1 MTTNCIR
8 RFPAAPVKAAPAAAA
23 AAKLVVA
30 VAGGPVL
37 RPVAAAA
44 AVRRGVGGGLAV
56 AVVVAVV
63 VAVAAIEAAEAVA
76 SVRGGDV
83 AVLVIAGAGS
93 AAEKVLLDG
102 RPSHLGLLLSHSANR
117 EEIHH
122 IPVIYCYSFT
132 TDLTPTSER
141 PRLFMCACILSSN
154 CITGSVNE
162 TPYRKR
168 RETKRQPGLASCSQ
182 QQGCRSVSLHF
193 P

>member
-1 MTTNCIR
+1 MTRLTRTSVSELGKLKKGKAMTTNCAR

-44 AVRRGVGGGLAV
+44 ARRGVGGGLAV

-63 VAVAAIEAAEAVA
+63 FAVAAIEAVA
-76 SVRGGDV
+76 SVGGGDV

-102 RPSHLGLLLSHSANR
+102 RPSHLGLLLSHSADR
-117 EEIHH
+117 EETHH
-122 IPVIYCYSFT
+122 MYRLLLIYIIPTMISYLCMHIKLKMY
-132 TDLTPTSER
+132 
-141 PRLFMCACILSSN
+141 
-154 CITGSVNE
+154 
-162 TPYRKR
+162 
-168 RETKRQPGLASCSQ
+168 
-182 QQGCRSVSLHF
+182 
-193 P
+193 